1 MNLQSLIEWSTTS
14 TLSTAECQ
22 QTQRQQT
29 VRTLIHVTIETGE
42 LLQIQR
48 DILNV

>member
-1 MNLQSLIEWSTTS
+1 MNLQSLIELPTIS

-29 VRTLIHVTIETGE
+29 IRTLIHVTIKTGG

-48 DILNV
+48 NISNV